1 MGYSSAP
8 SPISYPGGGVPMG
21 GVQQQHGGGPGT
33 PGIISSP
40 QDGNGDINFN
50 NMMKNVS
57 GGMQVI
63 KYKL

>member
-1 MGYSSAP
+1 
-8 SPISYPGGGVPMG
+8 MG